1 MKLSSLSERISGPG
15 SNIWE
20 THILATLAKERGEDV
35 IVMSIGESEV
45 NTAAPVVEAAISAL
59 QQGDTH
65 YLEVEGKETLRR
77 AVADRQNRLFGL
89 DITSNNV
96 TITAGTQNALF
107 MAASLLLDPGDEVIV
122 ADPMYVTY
130 HATLSATGAK
140 IVRLRCPRDNDFLP
154 DITKLESL
162 VTKKTKAI
170 FFATPVNPTGV
181 VFDTKSLEAI
191 ADIATRYDLWVVAD
205 EVYSELIFE
214 GTHKS
219 IATLPGMK
227 SRCITIGSLSKSHC
241 MTGWRS
247 GWAIGP
253 AEFSNRAA
261 AFCLNVTYGLPGFI
275 QEAAIVALQSDISDT
290 RELYRQ
296 RRDFALKELSDVPNV
311 ECLCPQSGMFVLL
324 SVEKTGMDSTT
335 FARELYK
342 QTGVSV
348 LDAQAFG
355 EDLRGMVR
363 ISFALEYDLLQSGL
377 NRIKN
382 FLRLKSRSQESLKNT
397 ATDEF

>member
-1 MKLSSLSERISGPG
+1 MKLSSFSNRISGPG
-15 SNIWE
+15 SNIWK

-45 NTAAPVVEAAISAL
+45 DTAAPVVEAAISAL

-89 DITSNNV
+89 GISSSNV
-96 TITAGTQNALF
+96 IITAGTQNALF
-107 MAASLLLDPGDEVIV
+107 MAASLLLDPGNEVIV

-130 HATLSATGAK
+130 DASLSATGAK
-140 IVRLRCPRDNDFLP
+140 IVRLSCPRDNGFLP
-154 DITKLESL
+154 DISQLETL
-162 VTKKTKAI
+162 VTPKTKAI

-181 VFDTKSLEAI
+181 VFDTKTLEGI

-205 EVYSELIFE
+205 EVYSELIYE

-219 IATLPGMK
+219 IATLPDMRD
-227 SRCITIGSLSKSHC
+227 RCIILGSLSKSHN

-253 AEFSNRAA
+253 KGFSKKAA

-275 QEAAIVALQSDISDT
+275 QEAAIVALQRDVSET
-290 RELYRQ
+290 RELYQQ
-296 RRDFALKELSDVPNV
+296 RRNIALKALNGLPGV
-311 ECLCPQSGMFVLL
+311 ECLRPQSGMFVLL
-324 SVEKTGMDSTT
+324 SVEKTGMDSAT
-335 FARELYK
+335 FVRELYK

-348 LDAQAFG
+348 LDAEAFG
-355 EDLRGMVR
+355 ENLRGMVR
-363 ISFALEYDLLQSGL
+363 INFALEEHLLLQGL
-377 NRIKN
+377 SRIKEFISQN
-382 FLRLKSRSQESLKNT
+382 KSKRR
-397 ATDEF
+397 DY